1 MGPIATSLT
10 TWKPEDLNLY
20 KASASTSKVIFIPA
34 TPVTPWK
41 HQVVSTFGVQYY
53 HCLDLTYFGFLF
65 TTAIYQN
72 NTSNKQG
79 WNILRKKK
87 LFSEECDPKLRF
99 HIFSCIRHIF
109 ISLYE
114 ARILI

>member
-1 MGPIATSLT
+1 MGPRATSLT

-34 TPVTPWK
+34 NPVTPWK
-41 HQVVSTFGVQYY
+41 YQVVSTFGVQYY

-79 WNILRKKK
+79 WNILRKK
-87 LFSEECDPKLRF
+87 
-99 HIFSCIRHIF
+99 
-109 ISLYE
+109 
-114 ARILI
+114 